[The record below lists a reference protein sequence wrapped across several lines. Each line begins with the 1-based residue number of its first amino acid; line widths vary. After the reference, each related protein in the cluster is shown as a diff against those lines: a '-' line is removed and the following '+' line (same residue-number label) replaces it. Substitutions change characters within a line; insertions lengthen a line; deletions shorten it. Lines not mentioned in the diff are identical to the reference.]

1 VVVVVTVFLISDVRT
16 AADAVTIL
24 LLGVSLAVAAVP
36 EGLPAILSV
45 VLALGVQ
52 RMASHRAIV
61 KKLSS
66 VETLGSASVIASD
79 KTGTLTKSEMTVQRV
94 MTASGQARVTGI
106 GYAPEGSVITEHGA
120 ELTDGPQLAENIVV
134 LSGGSLASNAD
145 LQQRDGDWQIQ
156 GDPTEAAFLAAE
168 RKLGVTERRAQ
179 RFERVAEIPFTS
191 ERGGSSRGS
200 GIFDDIKRFLRYLLS
215 CNMGEV
221 LTVFLGV
228 VFAGVIG
235 LTGTGEAVVLPL
247 LATQILWI
255 NLITDSGLALAM
267 GVDPET
273 EDVMARPPRR
283 LTDRID

>member
-1 VVVVVTVFLISDVRT
+1 
-16 AADAVTIL
+16 
-24 LLGVSLAVAAVP
+24 
-36 EGLPAILSV
+36 
-45 VLALGVQ
+45 
-52 RMASHRAIV
+52 M
-61 KKLSS
+61 
-66 VETLGSASVIASD
+66 ETLGSASVIASD
-79 KTGTLTKSEMTVQRV
+79 KAGTLTKSEMTVQRV
-94 MTASGQARVTGI
+94 ITTSGKARITGV
-106 GYAPEGSVITEHGA
+106 GYAPEGSVITERGA
-120 ELTDGPQLAENIVV
+120 EPTDGPQLAENIVV

-200 GIFDDIKRFLRYLLS
+200 GIFDDIKKFLRYLLS